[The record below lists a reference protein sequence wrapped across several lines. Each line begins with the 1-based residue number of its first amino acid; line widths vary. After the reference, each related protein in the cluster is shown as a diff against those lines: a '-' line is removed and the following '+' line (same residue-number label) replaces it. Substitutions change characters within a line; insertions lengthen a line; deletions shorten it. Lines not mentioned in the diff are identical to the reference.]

1 MTRHLARLA
10 DIAYRRR
17 GRVILAWIAAAVVII
32 GVGSS
37 LAGEYNAD
45 YNTPGSE
52 SKAASDLTERSFGGY
67 SGQEIYVVW
76 KDPAG
81 AERPASQERVDAF
94 LAEAGQV
101 AHVARPTP
109 TRLSEDGTIGSTT
122 LPLTI
127 EGWDVPKEDGEK
139 LIAAAEKYSGDGLEI
154 RLGGDPIRD
163 AQEQASPEGIG
174 FLGAAIVLLIAFGSV
189 VAAGLPLLIA
199 LVGLGITSGGL
210 IVLLANVVDVPDWT
224 TAVSGL
230 IGIGVGVDY
239 ALLVLT
245 RFRAAMSDGKDRHDA
260 VVEAVT
266 TAGRSV
272 IIAGCTVVI
281 AVLGLFLTGL
291 PYMYGVAISASLA
304 VLVVMLAAVSLLPA
318 LLSYLGPRVDRLK
331 LPFLGRALKAEG
343 NGESPAAR
351 WSHAVQ
357 RRPWTAAILATVVL
371 LALAIPALDMRLGF
385 PDAGNDPPNTMTR
398 QAYDL
403 NAEGFGAGTNGPLVI
418 AAELPDAGAQAT
430 IGSFAERLRAERGVA
445 FVADPQINR
454 EGDAAI
460 VTVAPRGSPQD
471 AETEALVNRLRE
483 DVIPEAL
490 RGSGVTAQ
498 IGGVT
503 AALEDQSEYVTD
515 RMPVFIAGVVGL
527 SFLLLLVAFHSPLIS
542 LKAAVMNLLSVGAA
556 YGVMTLVA
564 KGGAVGELVGID
576 REVPIA
582 PFMPV
587 MMFAILFGLSM
598 DYEVFLISRIRE
610 EYLKDGNT
618 RRAVADGLAKT
629 ARVITAAAAIMVV
642 VFLAFLAAPDVFL
655 KLFGVGLASA
665 IFLDATIV
673 RMVLVPAVM
682 QLLGRLNW
690 WIPGGWSGSCRGW
703 TSSASP
709 WARRAGPR
717 GGRYNPA
724 GCRATNPAVDR
735 IEACQREPVTRVPL
749 VSKRTPA
756 TTRKTWPGLD
766 QIVIQ
771 RPGPGEPQLIR
782 RPESR
787 GPASRPA
794 EASAKET
801 EPEQS

>member
-17 GRVILAWIAAAVVII
+17 GRMVLAWVAALVVII

-52 SKAASDLTERSFGGY
+52 SKAASELTEERFGGY

-76 KDPAG
+76 KDPDG
-81 AERPASQERVDAF
+81 ARSPAAQERVDAF
-94 LAEAGQV
+94 LADAKKVDHIAEE
-101 AHVARPTP
+101 TP
-109 TRLSEDGTIGSTT
+109 IRVSENGKIGATT
-122 LPLTI
+122 LPLTVP
-127 EGWDVPKEDGEK
+127 GWDVPKEDGEK
-139 LIAAAEKYSGDGLEI
+139 LIAAAERHSGDGLEI
-154 RLGGDPIRD
+154 KLGGDPIRD

-189 VAAGLPLLIA
+189 VAAGLPLVIA

-210 IVLLANVVDVPDWT
+210 ILLLANVVDVPDWT

-230 IGIGVGVDY
+230 IGIGVGIDY

-245 RFRAAMSDGKDRHDA
+245 RFRAAMHEGKDRHDA

-272 IIAGCTVVI
+272 IIAGGTVVI

-304 VLVVMLAAVSLLPA
+304 VLVVMLAAVTLLPA
-318 LLSYLGPRVDRLK
+318 LLSYLGPNVDRLRI
-331 LPFLGRALKAEG
+331 PFLGRTLKAEG

-351 WSHAVQ
+351 WSHAIQ
-357 RRPWTAAILATVVL
+357 RRPWTAAIAATALL
-371 LALAIPALDMRLGF
+371 LALAAPALGMRLGF
-385 PDAGNDPPNTMTR
+385 PDAGNDPPDTMTR

-403 NAEGFGAGTNGPLVI
+403 NTEGFGPGTNGPLVI
-418 AAELPDAGAQAT
+418 AADLPGPGAEPQVDAL
-430 IGSFAERLRAERGVA
+430 AERIRDQRGVA
-445 FVADPQINR
+445 FVTDPQINR
-454 EGDAAI
+454 QGDAAI
-460 VTVAPRGSPQD
+460 INVIPTTSPQD
-471 AETEALVNRLRE
+471 AETESLVNRLRE
-483 DVIPEAL
+483 DVVPDEL
-490 RGSGVTAQ
+490 GGSGITAE

-503 AALEDQSEYVTD
+503 AALEDQSDYVTD
-515 RMPVFIAGVVGL
+515 RMPLFIAGVVGL

-564 KGGAVGELVGID
+564 KGGAVGELIGID
-576 REVPIA
+576 HEVPIA

-610 EYLKDGNT
+610 EYLKHGDT
-618 RRAVADGLAKT
+618 TRAVADGLAKT

-642 VFLAFLAAPDVFL
+642 VFLAFLAAPDTFL
-655 KLFGVGLASA
+655 KLFGIGLATA
-665 IFLDATIV
+665 IFLDATVV
-673 RMVLVPAVM
+673 RMVLVPAAM
-682 QLLGRLNW
+682 QLLGSRNW
-690 WIPGGWSGSCRGW
+690 WIPDWLERIL
-703 TSSASP
+703 
-709 WARRAGPR
+709 PR
-717 GGRYNPA
+717 LDVERVAIGAAGGR
-724 GCRATNPAVDR
+724 
-735 IEACQREPVTRVPL
+735 
-749 VSKRTPA
+749 S
-756 TTRKTWPGLD
+756 
-766 QIVIQ
+766 
-771 RPGPGEPQLIR
+771 
-782 RPESR
+782 
-787 GPASRPA
+787 
-794 EASAKET
+794 
-801 EPEQS
+801 